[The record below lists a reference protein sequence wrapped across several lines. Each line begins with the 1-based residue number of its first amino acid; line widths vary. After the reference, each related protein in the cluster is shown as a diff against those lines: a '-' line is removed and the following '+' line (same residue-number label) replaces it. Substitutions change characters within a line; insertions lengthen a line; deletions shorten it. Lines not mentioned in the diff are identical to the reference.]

1 MNWLINFF
9 KGVWNVVKS
18 MGNWKGILSLFLV
31 WFIISGAGV
40 SVIGIII
47 KNSYLIGLGGI
58 IYGFW
63 LLPLTPLM
71 LITIILAM
79 LMQKFIFRDKS
90 VSVENIKNK
99 FNEVKEKEFDIKE
112 NYIFYAKV
120 DKRMWLR

>member
-79 LMQKFIFRDKS
+79 LMQKYVFRDKS